1 MVIKWKSVAV
11 YQKKIFKTDLTL
23 SFHFDDLESDL
34 TIELAYPMQP
44 VKAAHVKNMNVTAVN

>member
-1 MVIKWKSVAV
+1 MAV